1 LCCWEIRRKTDKASN
16 NKDGDGE
23 KDCWSGNFRLAKN
36 DEGIGSGNMEPVTGT
51 GAVIIAG
58 AVVVV
63 GIAAYLTFKH
73 YCRMTVAAAS
83 SPVSVTLY
91 GTVAVTAT
99 LQRKSWLFGSWT
111 PVTPAT
117 ITATP
122 TGTANATVAG
132 SPTSAAAPGATVSII
147 GATVGSTTIKISGTG
162 GDCTSISAD
171 IPVAVV

>member
-1 LCCWEIRRKTDKASN
+1 MPFWTCFQCGAKFPDSLEPSRACPVCEDKRQFVN
-16 NKDGDGE
+16 
-23 KDCWSGNFRLAKN
+23 WSGQSWLTREDFAQRYKLVCR
-36 DEGIGSGNMEPVTGT
+36 DELV
-51 GAVIIAG
+51 VI
-58 AVVVV
+58 

-132 SPTSAAAPGATVSII
+132 SPASAAAPGATVSII